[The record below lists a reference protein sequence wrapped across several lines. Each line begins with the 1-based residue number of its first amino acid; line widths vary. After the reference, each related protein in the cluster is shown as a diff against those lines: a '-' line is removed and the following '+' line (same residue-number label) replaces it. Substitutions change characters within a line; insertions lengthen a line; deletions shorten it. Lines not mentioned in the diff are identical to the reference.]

1 MFLSNFLP
9 APLHLNLINSIS
21 AVPFIQDKLL
31 DKTLDA
37 VEGDL
42 VLRIPCQADGRPK
55 PTVSWTLDEQNI
67 ALGNTSFKLTF
78 IQSYV

>member
-1 MFLSNFLP
+1 MSIFLP
-9 APLHLNLINSIS
+9 EPLYLNLINSIS
-21 AVPFIQDKLL
+21 AVPFIRNKLL

-67 ALGNTSFKLTF
+67 ALGNITFKLTF
-78 IQSYV
+78 IQNYISK